1 MTVTTD
7 HPNAETQAKLL
18 HAAELTAVWVPDEAQ
33 ERPEMRCVYDARG
46 LWRTGLQ

>member
-7 HPNAETQAKLL
+7 LHDAETQAELL

-33 ERPEMRCVYDARG
+33 ERSEMRCV
-46 LWRTGLQ
+46 